1 MNFDKNVTKT
11 DTDVR
16 RKDELT
22 LWLDNLIALRD
33 TKKLTN
39 KRLAESVGLPERTV
53 TRIFSGETPNPSMD
67 YLIKIVN
74 GLDGSLDDIFENT
87 RAVVGD
93 AGLVSQQAENE
104 RLINELNLANAENAV
119 LRERAA
125 ALTTENDILRL
136 KLEHKEEIIAL
147 HNYYTKF
154 KTE

>member
-1 MNFDKNVTKT
+1 M
-11 DTDVR
+11 
-16 RKDELT
+16 
-22 LWLDNLIALRD
+22 WLDNLVSLRD
-33 TKKLTN
+33 AKGLNN
-39 KRLAESVGLPERTV
+39 KRVAERVNLPERTV

-67 YLIKIVN
+67 YLIKIVKV
-74 GLDGSLDDIFENT
+74 LDGSLDDIFENT

-93 AGLVSQQAENE
+93 AGLVTQQAENE

-119 LRERAA
+119 LRERAT
-125 ALTTENDILRL
+125 ALTAENDILRL